1 MENEY
6 TQIIILAAGMGKRMQ
21 SEEPKALTL
30 YKGTPFIEHILH
42 TIALLN
48 LKLKPIIVVGYKK
61 ERIIERLG
69 KGYKYVEQKLQL
81 GTGDAVKSAQNA
93 MTGLEKNILVISAD
107 QPTVSKETL
116 ENILTKHKDRDAT
129 ITLGTVIVPDF
140 MDWKKGMMHFGRI
153 IKGVNG
159 SVKKIIEFK
168 DATEEER
175 NIKELNLALYA
186 FDAKWLWENIN
197 KLENKNTQ
205 GEYYLTDLVKIAFE
219 QNQKIESVPVSNII
233 EGIHP
238 NSKEE
243 LQLLEKLSI

>member
-1 MENEY
+1 
-6 TQIIILAAGMGKRMQ
+6 
-21 SEEPKALTL
+21 
-30 YKGTPFIEHILH
+30 
-42 TIALLN
+42 
-48 LKLKPIIVVGYKK
+48 
-61 ERIIERLG
+61 
-69 KGYKYVEQKLQL
+69 
-81 GTGDAVKSAQNA
+81 
-93 MTGLEKNILVISAD
+93 
-107 QPTVSKETL
+107 
-116 ENILTKHKDRDAT
+116 
-129 ITLGTVIVPDF
+129 
-140 MDWKKGMMHFGRI
+140 MMHFGRI